1 MICLFLT
8 QGTGYARAKYL
19 GYHCIRVLQNRTR
32 MDLQTEDKVRENCRL
47 GHKVPPAMTEVNKCP
62 QTTKRIQLP
71 MVNFIIIFIVKYP
84 T

>member
-1 MICLFLT
+1 
-8 QGTGYARAKYL
+8 
-19 GYHCIRVLQNRTR
+19 